1 MTRGEEHSA
10 CGVCAW
16 YDKQVAHFD
25 QEHEALL
32 RQIAPDTFTI
42 LHQVWLHA
50 YTPIEML
57 SGQQFPETFKS
68 KHSSG
73 IPTCLFVNRHAKMGL
88 SEHKCSSVGRRW
100 PWASWFPK
108 CANIYVPM
116 RCCVRCTTSFVT
128 SRITEKAI
136 LKSR

>member
-1 MTRGEEHSA
+1 MATTTTTPRERPFHHPPFG
-10 CGVCAW
+10 
-16 YDKQVAHFD
+16 
-25 QEHEALL
+25 QEHEPRAAFGTAHHF
-32 RQIAPDTFTI
+32 QAPLARGLGGDPLVEAMIMI
-42 LHQVWLHA
+42 LA
-50 YTPIEML
+50 
-57 SGQQFPETFKS
+57 QQFPETFKS

-88 SEHKCSSVGRRW
+88 SEHKCSSVGWRW

-108 CANIYVPM
+108 CANISVPM